1 MNLGENIKKSF
12 LYPLCDYNKFA
23 MLGVLTVFSFLSSIC
38 SSFGADNPW
47 VVIVATLIGGIISMY
62 LTGYSVSVIKCGIN
76 VKEEI
81 PDFKVGRDILN
92 FFKYLVIGLVY
103 TIIPL
108 IIIFITVFGTGIL
121 EIWTN
126 YSSLYSVW
134 KCRYSASI
142 AFQFHVCCF
151 HYIFSNCYCFGYSN
165 NFY

>member
-81 PDFKVGRDILN
+81 LIL
-92 FFKYLVIGLVY
+92 K
-103 TIIPL
+103 
-108 IIIFITVFGTGIL
+108 
-121 EIWTN
+121 
-126 YSSLYSVW
+126 
-134 KCRYSASI
+134 
-142 AFQFHVCCF
+142 
-151 HYIFSNCYCFGYSN
+151 
-165 NFY
+165 